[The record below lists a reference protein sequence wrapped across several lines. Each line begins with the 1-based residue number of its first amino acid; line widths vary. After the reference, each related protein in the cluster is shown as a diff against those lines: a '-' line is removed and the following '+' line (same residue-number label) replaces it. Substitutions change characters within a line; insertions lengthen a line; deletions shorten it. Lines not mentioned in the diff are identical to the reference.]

1 MQEPLC
7 QDANQELAE
16 HPVPDDG
23 SHTSQE
29 DAAEEQAAAPGVTF
43 SCAPFQ

>member
-29 DAAEEQAAAPGVTF
+29 AAAEEQAAAPGVTF